1 VNPDRWPQVR
11 EVLDRAIALP
21 ATARLAYL
29 DEACS
34 GDADLRGEVDSL
46 LDSYHRAGGTFLE
59 DSVADLANGTLD
71 MGARPNRI
79 GRRIGVYEIVAEIGR
94 GGMGEVYRAVRVDG
108 QYTKEV
114 AIKLVRG
121 GLGGDSLSER
131 FRNER
136 QILASLDH
144 PNIGRLLDGGSDDG
158 VPYLVME
165 LIEGTPIDAYCDER
179 RLSITE
185 RLHLFRQICAA
196 VQYAHQRLVIHRD
209 LKPSNVLVTSDGS
222 PKLLDFGIAKILDEE
237 PGARTTRAAPMTLEY
252 ASPEQI
258 RAEPITT
265 ASDVYA
271 LGIVLYEL
279 LTGRSPY
286 PCDPRRTLE
295 LARAVCETEPSR
307 PSTVV
312 LRPPLPRD
320 ADDRKPPTAEELSG
334 SREGSPARLRRRLV
348 GDLDAIVLKAVRK
361 EPVRRYPTVDQLSE
375 DIRRH
380 LDGRPVAASKGTLR
394 YRAGKFVT
402 RHKLVMAASA
412 AALLAVLG
420 GAYATWRQAR
430 IAQHQAEIAES
441 ERARAERRFGDV
453 RKLANSVIFEL
464 HDSIQDL
471 PGATPARKL
480 LVERALEYLDSLA
493 GESRGDASLQG
504 ELADAYQRIGDVQ
517 GGPFGPNVGDATL
530 ALASYRKAVSIRR
543 GLMAAGT
550 HGVHDSIRFAEASR
564 LLGNA
569 LAVNGDMSGA
579 MEHLRGAVEALEAVP
594 TLHAQDPRVLTEL
607 TRDYSAEADIMA
619 SLLSVHNLRDM
630 SAALE
635 LRKKQL
641 ATAQQLIRLEPGKA
655 ETQRVLAASLSGMG
669 DQLLLTGRR
678 REALEHYV
686 QARQIF
692 ENTAAGTT
700 TTRGVLDLHDAYY
713 RLTTVQLAN
722 GEVEESLASG
732 RRALALI
739 QELKTRDPQ
748 NTQATLVMA
757 ADYANLAD
765 VSARLGRRRE
775 AYDVLAK
782 ALALDAELKRKFP
795 AGAEFRHLR
804 CQRLQ
809 IAGDVSARFGDDAQA
824 LRYYGEDLD
833 VLLVMKKEDP
843 ANAGVHLLLA
853 LGYNG
858 MAAVRTKSGQLKAA
872 AETYGRALE
881 ALAPDLA
888 SKSPG
893 GDVVYAYA
901 TSYAGLGDV
910 EARLADAAANDPVR
924 RAEHRRQALTW
935 YDVSLEAWRKVEEPG
950 LVSPSGYECI
960 PASVVAERRA
970 KVAGALSGSRAGGL

>member
-1 VNPDRWPQVR
+1 MR

-21 ATARLAYL
+21 ADERAPYL

-34 GDADLRGEVDSL
+34 GDADLRREVDSL
-46 LDSYHRAGGTFLE
+46 LGSYDHAGGAFLE
-59 DSVADLANGTLD
+59 DPVAYLPGASLD
-71 MGARPNRI
+71 VGARPSRI
-79 GRRIGVYEIVAEIGR
+79 GRRIGVYQIVEEIGR
-94 GGMGEVYRAVRVDG
+94 GGMGEVYRAVRADG

-121 GLGGDSLSER
+121 GYDGDSLSER

-144 PNIGRLLDGGSDDG
+144 PNIAGLLDGGNDDG

-165 LIEGTPIDAYCDER
+165 LIEGIPIDAYCDER
-179 RLSITE
+179 RLSVTE
-185 RLHLFRQICAA
+185 RLQLFRQICAA

-209 LKPSNVLVTSDGS
+209 LKPSNVLVTKEGS
-222 PKLLDFGIAKILDEE
+222 PKLLDFGIAKILD
-237 PGARTTRAAPMTLEY
+237 GAAGASSTRAGPMTPEY

-258 RAEPITT
+258 RGEPITT

-286 PCDPRRTLE
+286 PCDTRSTLE
-295 LARAVCETEPSR
+295 LTRAVCETEPGR

-312 LRPPLPRD
+312 LRPPPPVAD
-320 ADDRKPPTAEELSG
+320 ADAGKLATAEDLSLC
-334 SREGSPARLRRRLV
+334 REGSPARLRRRLA
-348 GDLDAIVLKAVRK
+348 GDLDAIVLKALRK
-361 EPVRRYPTVDQLSE
+361 EPPRRYPTVDQLSE
-375 DIRRH
+375 DICRH
-380 LDGRPVAASKGTLR
+380 LDGRPVAASKGTVR

-471 PGATPARKL
+471 PGATAARKL

-493 GESRGDASLQG
+493 GESQGDASLQG

-517 GGPFGPNVGDATL
+517 GGPFGPNVGDTTL
-530 ALASYRKAVSIRR
+530 ALASYRKAQSIRQ

-550 HGVHDSIRFAEASR
+550 HGVNESIRFAEASR
-564 LLGNA
+564 LLGSA
-569 LAVNGDMSGA
+569 LAVSGDMSGA
-579 MEHLRGAVEALEAVP
+579 MENLRRAVEALEALLP
-594 TLHAQDPRVLTEL
+594 THAQDPRVLTEL

-635 LRKKQL
+635 LRKRQL
-641 ATAQQLIRLEPGKA
+641 ATAQQLIALEPGK
-655 ETQRVLAASLSGMG
+655 EDTQRVLAASLSRMG
-669 DQLLLTGRR
+669 DQMLLTGQR
-678 REALEHYV
+678 REASELYV

-692 ENTAAGTT
+692 ENLAAGTT
-700 TTRGVLDLHDAYY
+700 TTSGLLDAHDAHY
-713 RLTTVQLAN
+713 RLIAVQLAN
-722 GEVEESLASG
+722 GQLGLSLASAQ
-732 RRALALI
+732 RALALI
-739 QELKTRDPQ
+739 QQLKSGDPH
-748 NTQATLVMA
+748 NTQASLVMA

-765 VSARLGRRRE
+765 VAARLGKRRE
-775 AYDVLAK
+775 AEGAMAR
-782 ALALDAELKRKFP
+782 ALAMDAELKRTHP
-795 AGAEFRHLR
+795 RTAEFRHLR

-809 IAGDVSARFGDDAQA
+809 IAGDVSARFGDYAAA
-824 LRYYGEDLD
+824 LRYYGQDVE
-833 VLLVMKKEDP
+833 VLLEMKREDP
-843 ANAGVHLLLA
+843 ANGGVHLLLA
-853 LGYNG
+853 LAYNG
-858 MAAVRTKSGQLKAA
+858 TAAVQTRLGQFVMA
-872 AETYGRALE
+872 AETYRRARE
-881 ALAPDLA
+881 ALAPDLV

-893 GDVVYAYA
+893 EDVVYAHA
-901 TSYAGLGDV
+901 TSLAGSGDV
-910 EARLADAAANDPVR
+910 EAGLADAFAHDPAR
-924 RAEHRRQALTW
+924 RTAHRRQALTW
-935 YDVSLEAWRKVEEPG
+935 YDASLDAWREVKEPG
-950 LVSPSGYECI
+950 LVSPSGYDCI
-960 PASVVAERRA
+960 PASVVLERRA
-970 KVAGALSGSRAGGL
+970 KVARGLNGPRAAGPR